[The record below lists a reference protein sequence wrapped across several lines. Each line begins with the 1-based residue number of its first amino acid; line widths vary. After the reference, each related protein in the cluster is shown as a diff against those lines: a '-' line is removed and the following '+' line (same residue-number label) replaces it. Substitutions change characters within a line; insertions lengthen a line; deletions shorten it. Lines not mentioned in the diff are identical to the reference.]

1 MSAFDASQGS
11 DVVEQHI
18 EVCGGRRAEGAM
30 LASVSEFGPE
40 HER

>member
-1 MSAFDASQGS
+1 MSAFDAGQSS

-18 EVCGGRRAEGAM
+18 EVCSERRAEIAI